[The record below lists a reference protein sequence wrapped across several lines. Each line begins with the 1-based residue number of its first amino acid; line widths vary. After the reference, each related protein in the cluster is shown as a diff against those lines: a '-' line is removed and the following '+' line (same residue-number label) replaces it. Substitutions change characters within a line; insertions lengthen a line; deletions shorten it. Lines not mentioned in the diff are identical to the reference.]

1 MGVIQSIK
9 VNRILGI
16 NLGRVNK
23 LIMDR
28 IIWEIS
34 LDKIN
39 TIMELINSLGSLTIK
54 ILMLIL
60 LRTLL
65 LLKEV
70 FKLRMHLRLRMVFS
84 LRILLRLRMVFNL
97 RILLRLRIEALLL
110 LRVLLVLKANLLF
123 INQHQKNLM

>member
-23 LIMDR
+23 LIMVR

-39 TIMELINSLGSLTIK
+39 RIMELINSLGSLTIK

-110 LRVLLVLKANLLF
+110 LRWR
-123 INQHQKNLM
+123 